1 MNFLSNHNI
10 CYDFNWIFDGKMRSK
25 IIFCQITIISVTF
38 LRKIIVFTYF
48 NNFDCPHC
56 NLVEVLKFFTPWHT
70 HSKVVKNSPKGKKGK
85 KGCVCRRPHLS
96 CFPSFFRQ
104 NISIYTLES
113 QLVDWAKRTRRRKSA
128 ERRGA
133 LSSEESRQNWVE
145 GVHTCK

>member
-48 NNFDCPHC
+48 TNFDCPHC

-85 KGCVCRRPHLS
+85 KGCVRRRPHLS

-113 QLVDWAKRTRRRKSA
+113 QLVDWAAMESEANAAKISWARRS
-128 ERRGA
+128 
-133 LSSEESRQNWVE
+133 Q
-145 GVHTCK
+145 

>member
-1 MNFLSNHNI
+1 MI
-10 CYDFNWIFDGKMRSK
+10 
-25 IIFCQITIISVTF
+25 
-38 LRKIIVFTYF
+38 FTYF

-85 KGCVCRRPHLS
+85 KGCVRRRPHLS

-113 QLVDWAKRTRRRKSA
+113 QLVDWAMESEANEKAKISWAARRSVVRKAGKTEWKACTRVNRKLW
-128 ERRGA
+128 EELKLK
-133 LSSEESRQNWVE
+133 LSNLCFFFE
-145 GVHTCK
+145 